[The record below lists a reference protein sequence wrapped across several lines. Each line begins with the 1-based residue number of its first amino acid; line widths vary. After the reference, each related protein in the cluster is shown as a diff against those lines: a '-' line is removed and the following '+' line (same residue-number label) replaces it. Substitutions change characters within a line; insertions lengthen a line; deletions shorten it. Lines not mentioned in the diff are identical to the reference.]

1 MNGPTME
8 ALAQRLEKVEQQ
20 NRRLKRVGV
29 VVLAL
34 AVAGIIMGQA
44 MPGARKVEA
53 EEFVLRDA
61 AGNVRAELVAFKDG
75 LALTLLDES
84 GKSRATLAVDK
95 PGPRLSLYDENGK
108 PRARLAV
115 YEDGPA
121 LILLDE
127 NGMFRVSLLVRKAG
141 PMLLLHDENDKTIWR
156 QP

>member
-1 MNGPTME
+1 MNAPTME

-20 NRRLKRVGV
+20 NRRLRGAGIAV
-29 VVLAL
+29 VVLA
-34 AVAGIIMGQA
+34 AAGLLMGQA
-44 MPGARKVEA
+44 MPRAQTVEA
-53 EEFVLRDA
+53 REFILRGA
-61 AGNVRAELVAFKDG
+61 EGKVRADLVAFKDG